1 MAHPCAQI
9 ILSDL
14 WMGGLR
20 TRRWTNVKVIIGLLF
35 PPMILQLDFKSIE
48 ELQLMPQTMEEHL
61 LELKEEHARNSD
73 DTSASG
79 SLAGHV
85 NAVCIEDDVNPKD
98 GRVVK
103 SPDSREPPDVYNVR
117 KKQRQL
123 NFKKK
128 IYEFYAAPIVK
139 FWCHSMAYIA
149 FLLIYTYTLLIKLPE
164 VPAWNEYYVMAYIA
178 TFGCEMI
185 HEIVVSEPIQLRQKL
200 WVWLHNW
207 LNACDAAFVLE
218 FVLGLALRFA
228 DGLTEYGRVFYCLN
242 ILYW

>member
-1 MAHPCAQI
+1 
-9 ILSDL
+9 
-14 WMGGLR
+14 
-20 TRRWTNVKVIIGLLF
+20 
-35 PPMILQLDFKSIE
+35 MILQLDFKSIE

-61 LELKEEHARNSD
+61 LELKEEHARNSE

-79 SLAGHV
+79 SLAGDV

-98 GRVVK
+98 DRVVK
-103 SPDSREPPDVYNVR
+103 SPDPREPPDVYNMR

-123 NFKKK
+123 NLKKK

-178 TFGCEMI
+178 TFGCEKI
-185 HEIVVSEPIQLRQKL
+185 REIMASEPIQLRQKL
-200 WVWLHNW
+200 TVWLYNW
-207 LNACDAAFVLE
+207 WNLCDAVMTLE
-218 FVLGLALRFA
+218 FFLGVALRI
-228 DGLTEYGRVFYCLN
+228 DGYLIDYARVFYCLN
-242 ILYW
+242 IIYW